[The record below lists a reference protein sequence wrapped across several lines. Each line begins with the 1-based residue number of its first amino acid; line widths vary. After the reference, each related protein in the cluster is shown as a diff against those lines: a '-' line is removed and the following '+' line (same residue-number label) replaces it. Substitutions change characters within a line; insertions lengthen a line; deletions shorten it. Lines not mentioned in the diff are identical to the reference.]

1 MPPKCPYCNEELEYT
16 GLRRNSQNE
25 GDYYYET
32 WEGYCPKCNK
42 RFYWDEVYIFSCCDN
57 LEEVKELE

>member
-16 GLRRNSQNE
+16 ECCRNQNE

-32 WEGYCPKCNK
+32 WEGYCPNCNK
-42 RFYWDEVYIFSCCDN
+42 NFFWDEVYTFSHCDN
-57 LEEVKELE
+57 LEEEEELE